1 MPAATATPRLREGV
15 ADPCAGDEDEDAV
28 GPRPVAMAMAM
39 EARPAAVVVVVAG
52 ETVDGVVVVGVDVA
66 AAHPLDE
73 RA

>member
-15 ADPCAGDEDEDAV
+15 ADPRAGDEDEDAV
-28 GPRPVAMAMAM
+28 GPRPAAMAMAM
-39 EARPAAVVVVVAG
+39 EARPAVVVVVAG
-52 ETVDGVVVVGVDVA
+52 ETVNGVVVVGVDVA